1 MSLDRPAPL
10 QIFVAVKGHAFDRNA
25 FEAMI
30 RGLGGMEPTMV
41 DQPAAAMLL
50 NPEAMRRF
58 DAILFYDMPGLD
70 FRAPKAERPAAV
82 PPEKD
87 FVQGF
92 EALMAEGKAMVALH
106 HALAGWPGWPAYGEA
121 LGGTFL
127 YKDREVR
134 GEQRPSSGYA
144 GDIVYEAVRSEID
157 HPVLAGVPTSFEL
170 NDELYLHDVFE
181 SDVVPLLRLRQRP
194 PPERFISA
202 MRAVRRLAPDEG
214 EPWLPPAGSDVIAW
228 AKAAGNSP
236 LVYFQ
241 PGDGTQT
248 YADPNYRLL
257 LGNALRWV
265 ASEAGRDWAR
275 ARGGLAKG

>member
-1 MSLDRPAPL
+1 MSQDRAAPL
-10 QIFVAVKGHAFDRNA
+10 QIFVAVKGHAFGRDA

-50 NPEAMRRF
+50 NPDSMRRF

-70 FRAPKAERPAAV
+70 FRAPRDVRPAAV
-82 PPEKD
+82 PPEED
-87 FVQGF
+87 FVKGF
-92 EALMAEGKAMVALH
+92 EALLAEGKGIVALH
-106 HALAGWPGWPAYGEA
+106 HALAGWPGWPAYAEA

-144 GDIVYEAVRSEID
+144 GDIAYEAVRSDID
-157 HPVLAGVPTSFEL
+157 HPVLAGLPSSFEL
-170 NDELYLHDVFE
+170 TDELYLHDVFE
-181 SDVVPLLRLRQRP
+181 ADVVPLLRLKQRP
-194 PPERFISA
+194 PPDRFTSA
-202 MRAVRRLAPDEG
+202 MRAVRRLGEG
-214 EPWLPPAGSDVIAW
+214 EGEAWQPPAGSDVIAW

-241 PGDGTQT
+241 PGDGVQT

-275 ARGGLAKG
+275 SEHRRAG